1 MTIFKTMKLKPL
13 MYSNINSSA
22 INKITID
29 GNSLSIVF
37 TSSDKEYN
45 YSINNTEFVE
55 LLDKTIK
62 NGDSVGKF
70 INISLKEKNIEQ
82 IQVETK

>member
-1 MTIFKTMKLKPL
+1 MKLKPL
-13 MYSNINSSA
+13 TYSNINSSA

-45 YSINNTEFVE
+45 YTINNTEFVE

-62 NGDSVGKF
+62 NSESVGKF

-82 IQVETK
+82 IQVNSK

>member
-1 MTIFKTMKLKPL
+1 MVILWVL
-13 MYSNINSSA
+13 CLLA
-22 INKITID
+22 
-29 GNSLSIVF
+29 
-37 TSSDKEYN
+37 SDKEYN

-62 NGDSVGKF
+62 NGESVGKF

-82 IQVETK
+82 IQTNSK

>member
-1 MTIFKTMKLKPL
+1 MKLKPL
-13 MYSNINSSA
+13 TYSNINSSA

-29 GNSLSIVF
+29 GKSLSIVF

-45 YSINNTEFVE
+45 YTINNTKFVE

-62 NGDSVGKF
+62 NGESVGKF
-70 INISLKEKNIEQ
+70 VNISLKEKNIEQ

>member
-1 MTIFKTMKLKPL
+1 MKLKPL
-13 MYSNINSSA
+13 TYSNINSSA
-22 INKITID
+22 IDNITVD
-29 GNSLSIVF
+29 GSILSIVF
-37 TSSDKEYN
+37 KSSTKQYN
-45 YSINNTEFVE
+45 YTIVDSNFVE

-82 IQVETK
+82 IQVESK

>member
-1 MTIFKTMKLKPL
+1 MKLKPL
-13 MYSNINSSA
+13 TYSNINSSA
-22 INKITID
+22 IDNITVD
-29 GNSLSIVF
+29 GSILSIVF
-37 TSSDKEYN
+37 KSSDKQYN
-45 YSINNTEFVE
+45 YTIVDSNFVN

-82 IQVETK
+82 IQVESK

>member
-1 MTIFKTMKLKPL
+1 MISMIVKESPTVVYEGFNSTAIKSVSIFENTC
-13 MYSNINSSA
+13 
-22 INKITID
+22 TV
-29 GNSLSIVF
+29 VF
-37 TSSDKEYN
+37 NSSDKEYN
-45 YSINNTEFVE
+45 YTIIDSNFVE

-82 IQVETK
+82 IQVESK

>member
-1 MTIFKTMKLKPL
+1 MKLKPL
-13 MYSNINSSA
+13 TYSNINSSA

-37 TSSDKEYN
+37 SSSDKVYN
-45 YSINNTEFVE
+45 YTINNTEFVE

-62 NGDSVGKF
+62 NSESVGKF

-82 IQVETK
+82 IQTNSK

>member
-1 MTIFKTMKLKPL
+1 MKLKPL
-13 MYSNINSSA
+13 TYSNINSSA

-62 NGDSVGKF
+62 NGESVGKF
-70 INISLKEKNIEQ
+70 VNISLKEKNIEQ
-82 IQVETK
+82 IQTKTK

>member
-1 MTIFKTMKLKPL
+1 MKLKPL
-13 MYSNINSSA
+13 TYSNINSSA

-45 YSINNTEFVE
+45 YTINNTEFVE

-62 NGDSVGKF
+62 NGESVGKF
-70 INISLKEKNIEQ
+70 VNISLKEKNIEQ
-82 IQVETK
+82 ILVETK

>member
-1 MTIFKTMKLKPL
+1 MKLKPL
-13 MYSNINSSA
+13 TYSNINSTA
-22 INKITID
+22 ISKITID
-29 GNSLSIVF
+29 GKSLSIVF

-45 YSINNTEFVE
+45 YTINNTKFVE

-62 NGDSVGKF
+62 NGESVGKF
-70 INISLKEKNIEQ
+70 VNISLKEKNIEQ

>member
-1 MTIFKTMKLKPL
+1 MKLKPL
-13 MYSNINSSA
+13 TYSNINSSA

-45 YSINNTEFVE
+45 YTINNTKFVE

-62 NGDSVGKF
+62 NGESVGKF
-70 INISLKEKNIEQ
+70 VNISLKEKNIEQ

>member
-1 MTIFKTMKLKPL
+1 MKLKPL

>member
-1 MTIFKTMKLKPL
+1 MKLKPVT
-13 MYSNINSSA
+13 YSNINSSA

-29 GNSLSIVF
+29 GKSLSIVF

-45 YSINNTEFVE
+45 YTINNTEFVE

-62 NGDSVGKF
+62 NGESVGKF
-70 INISLKEKNIEQ
+70 VNISLKEKNIEQ
-82 IQVETK
+82 ILVETK

>member
-1 MTIFKTMKLKPL
+1 MKLKPL
-13 MYSNINSSA
+13 TYSNINSSA

-45 YSINNTEFVE
+45 YTINNTEFVE

-62 NGDSVGKF
+62 NSESVGKF

>member
-13 MYSNINSSA
+13 TYSNINSSA
-22 INKITID
+22 IDKLTID

-37 TSSDKEYN
+37 KTSSKEYN
-45 YSINNTEFVE
+45 YTINDSNFVQ
-55 LLDKTIK
+55 LLDNTIK

-82 IQVETK
+82 IQTNSK

>member
-1 MTIFKTMKLKPL
+1 MKLKPL
-13 MYSNINSSA
+13 TYSNINSSA

-45 YSINNTEFVE
+45 YTINNTEFVE

-62 NGDSVGKF
+62 NSESVGKF

-82 IQVETK
+82 IQTNSK

>member
-1 MTIFKTMKLKPL
+1 MKLKPL
-13 MYSNINSSA
+13 TYSNINSTA

-37 TSSDKEYN
+37 SSSDKEY
-45 YSINNTEFVE
+45 YYAINNTEFVE

-62 NGDSVGKF
+62 NGESVGKF
-70 INISLKEKNIEQ
+70 VNISLKEKNIEQ
-82 IQVETK
+82 IQTKTK

>member
-1 MTIFKTMKLKPL
+1 MKLKPL
-13 MYSNINSSA
+13 TYSNINSSA

-29 GNSLSIVF
+29 GKSLSIVF
-37 TSSDKEYN
+37 TSSDKVYN
-45 YSINNTEFVE
+45 YTINNTEFVE

-62 NGDSVGKF
+62 NSESVGKF

-82 IQVETK
+82 IQTNSK

>member
-1 MTIFKTMKLKPL
+1 MKLKPVT
-13 MYSNINSSA
+13 YSNINSSA
-22 INKITID
+22 IKKITID

-45 YSINNTEFVE
+45 YTINNTEFVE

-62 NGDSVGKF
+62 NGESVGKF
-70 INISLKEKNIEQ
+70 VNISLKEKNIEQ
-82 IQVETK
+82 ILVETK

>member
-1 MTIFKTMKLKPL
+1 MKLKPL
-13 MYSNINSSA
+13 TYSNINSSA

-62 NGDSVGKF
+62 NGESVGKF

-82 IQVETK
+82 IQTNSK

>member
-1 MTIFKTMKLKPL
+1 MKLKPL
-13 MYSNINSSA
+13 TYSNINSSA

-29 GNSLSIVF
+29 GKSLSIVF

-45 YSINNTEFVE
+45 YTINNTEFVE

-62 NGDSVGKF
+62 NGESVGKF
-70 INISLKEKNIEQ
+70 VNISLKEKNIEQ
-82 IQVETK
+82 ILVETK

>member
-1 MTIFKTMKLKPL
+1 MKLKPL
-13 MYSNINSSA
+13 TYSNINSSA
-22 INKITID
+22 IDNITVD
-29 GNSLSIVF
+29 GSILSIVF
-37 TSSDKEYN
+37 KSSDKQYN
-45 YSINNTEFVE
+45 YTIVDSNFVD

-82 IQVETK
+82 IQVESK

>member
-1 MTIFKTMKLKPL
+1 MKLKPL
-13 MYSNINSSA
+13 TYSNINSSA

-45 YSINNTEFVE
+45 YTINNTEFVE

-62 NGDSVGKF
+62 NGESVGKF

-82 IQVETK
+82 IQTNSK

>member
-1 MTIFKTMKLKPL
+1 MKLKPL
-13 MYSNINSSA
+13 TYSNINSSA

-29 GNSLSIVF
+29 GKSLSIVF

-45 YSINNTEFVE
+45 YTINNTEFVE

-62 NGDSVGKF
+62 NGESVGKF
-70 INISLKEKNIEQ
+70 VNISLKEKNIEQ
-82 IQVETK
+82 IQTKTK